1 MMVIPLSFQYVFV
14 DALTA
19 LERTKTA
26 LTLSVL
32 RKSLYIMGTIAL
44 PAFFQASTAFYAE
57 PLSDVIMTALERTKT
72 ALTLSVLRKSLYI
85 MGTIALPA
93 FFQASTAFYAEPL
106 SDVISAIVS
115 TIVFLLIIDKHL
127 LKREQAVIS

>member
-1 MMVIPLSFQYVFV
+1 MIIPLSFQYVFV

-26 LTLSVL
+26 LSLSGI
-32 RKSLYIMGTIAL
+32 RNPYYIIGTIAL
-44 PAFFQASTAFYAE
+44 PAFY
-57 PLSDVIMTALERTKT
+57 
-72 ALTLSVLRKSLYI
+72 
-85 MGTIALPA
+85 
-93 FFQASTAFYAEPL
+93 QASTAFYAEPL
-106 SDVISAIVS
+106 SDVISASVS